1 MYADRQH
8 TRKSFIISSFTHLHQ
23 PSSERAN
30 RTKRCRAWW
39 RTPPAPL
46 ASFCSRNSAMSDST
60 AGAVR
65 SGHGRLGLGC
75 ILVRCINVHL
85 PVKGQGQGHFYV
97 VFQQPHSTSCP
108 FIFWIPRG
116 WQLAARSPRW
126 PMCSP
131 SMNRRST
138 LLGFGLSWLLCCSP
152 GSHSHRGR
160 GNHLQCVASAHPCF
174 HRPCRSQF
182 RPLRFPSQ
190 FHQM

>member
-1 MYADRQH
+1 MYIVQDLVTTQSHARTPRARATAVTLRRRSRPVPTSELAGNERVTVELLDPLLTDRIYVHVYAYTQMYADRQH

-46 ASFCSRNSAMSDST
+46 ASFCSRSSRNSAMSDST
-60 AGAVR
+60 SGAVR

-85 PVKGQGQGHFYV
+85 PVWGQGQGHFYV

-108 FIFWIPRG
+108 FMICN
-116 WQLAARSPRW
+116 S
-126 PMCSP
+126 
-131 SMNRRST
+131 
-138 LLGFGLSWLLCCSP
+138 
-152 GSHSHRGR
+152 
-160 GNHLQCVASAHPCF
+160 AS
-174 HRPCRSQF
+174 R
-182 RPLRFPSQ
+182 
-190 FHQM
+190 